1 MAVNVN
7 NIIIYTGT
15 NFEQSFFLEN
25 NDSLSP
31 LDLTYYDGCAKIK
44 QNESSLT
51 AISFNV
57 TFPDRLNGQVTIALT
72 ANQTNDLKPGTYV
85 YDFIVRDSISQKLT
99 KISQGKV
106 FVKKSVTRI

>member
-15 NFEQSFFLEN
+15 TFEQSFFLEN

-31 LDLTYYDGCAKIK
+31 LDLTNYSGCAKIK
-44 QNESSLT
+44 KNESSLT
-51 AISFNV
+51 EISFNV
-57 TFPDRLNGQVTIALT
+57 TFPNRLNGQVTISLSAT
-72 ANQTNDLKPGTYV
+72 ETNNLNPGTYV
-85 YDFIVRDSISQKLT
+85 YDFIVKDSISQKLT

-106 FVKKSVTRI
+106 FVKKSVTRV